1 MFCLKYGSIQMI
13 RFVNIKSRRSIVY
26 YGFTPSPRVVETW
39 KKHPTCWIFTDN
51 LIFDVLIFKNYE
63 NIELC
68 FVKIE
73 YWPNL
78 VSRRDVDKSVFAT
91 KTLGGRTKIV
101 LKKLKIENLTKF
113 EDRCYLYF
121 NNLWRPENVLDFSN
135 LKKCCSQTTCQNSRF
150 FFRKNL

>member
-121 NNLWRPENVLDFSN
+121 NNLWRPEDDLIFFKFKEMLLTDSMSKLDY
-135 LKKCCSQTTCQNSRF
+135 